1 MIEGEEAYV
10 IEQLDQHDR
19 AGFSCGI
26 TELDRYLQNQ
36 AGQNIKRNMSVTYVL
51 SIYKDSQRLLF
62 PLLETYISESARA
75 IISPSVRC
83 CFGSYWIT
91 PTLNWIV

>member
-26 TELDRYLQNQ
+26 TELDCYLQNQ
-36 AGQNIKRNMSVTYVL
+36 SGQDIN
-51 SIYKDSQRLLF
+51 KDSQRLLF